1 MESFFVY
8 IMTNKH
14 NRVLYTGV
22 TKDLLRRVYEHGENL
37 HEGFT
42 SRYKVAKLV
51 YFEIHSDPYTAI
63 EREKQIKS
71 GSRERKI
78 MLVEKANPE
87 WRDLNPELV

>member
-63 EREKQIKS
+63 EREN
-71 GSRERKI
+71 R
-78 MLVEKANPE
+78 
-87 WRDLNPELV
+87 